1 MKKTAGVRGK
11 TVNVFRFQPVH
22 SWKMGM
28 RESKRGSEPLA
39 AFVGLLTEHQLALRG
54 YILSLMPG
62 SSDVD
67 DVLQET
73 NIVLWEKRGKFEL
86 GTNFMAWASRVAFYE
101 VMHHR
106 DRMKKDRPL
115 PFSDE
120 TVHLLAETLVPRDAK
135 QPRLTALEH
144 CLGKLGEKHREL
156 VMVRYTRG
164 KSLIEHAERIGTTAE
179 SLRVTL
185 HRIRQSL
192 KRCIEAQ
199 SQA

>member
-1 MKKTAGVRGK
+1 
-11 TVNVFRFQPVH
+11 
-22 SWKMGM
+22 MGIRNSK
-28 RESKRGSEPLA
+28 RESEALGA
-39 AFVGLLTEHQLALRG
+39 YVGLLTEHQWALRG

-73 NIVLWEKRGKFEL
+73 NIVLWEKRARFKP

-106 DRMKKDRPL
+106 DRSRKDRNL

-120 TVHLLAETLVPRDAK
+120 TVHLLAETLAPRDSK
-135 QPRLTALEH
+135 QPLLTALEL

-156 VMVRYTRG
+156 VMVRYTPG
-164 KSLIEHAERIGTTAE
+164 KSLIEHAESIGTTSE

-185 HRIRQSL
+185 HRIRQNL

-199 SQA
+199 FQT

>member
-1 MKKTAGVRGK
+1 MQ
-11 TVNVFRFQPVH
+11 N
-22 SWKMGM
+22 SMG
-28 RESKRGSEPLA
+28 GSESLA
-39 AFVGLLTEHQLALRG
+39 AFVSLLTEHQWALRG

-73 NIVLWEKRGKFEL
+73 NIVLWEKRGRFEL

-106 DRMKKDRPL
+106 DRMKKERPL

-120 TVHLLAETLVPRDAK
+120 TVHLLAENLVPGDPK
-135 QPRLTALEH
+135 QSRLTALEH
-144 CLGKLGEKHREL
+144 CLAKLGEKHREL

-164 KSLIEHAERIGTTAE
+164 RSLVEHAESIGTTAK

-185 HRIRQSL
+185 HRIRQGL

>member
-1 MKKTAGVRGK
+1 
-11 TVNVFRFQPVH
+11 
-22 SWKMGM
+22 M
-28 RESKRGSEPLA
+28 RIRIFNRDSDELA
-39 AFVGLLTEHQLALRG
+39 TLISLLTEHQWALRG

-73 NIVLWEKRGKFEL
+73 NIVLWKKRARFDL

-106 DRMKKDRPL
+106 DRKKKDQSL
-115 PFSDE
+115 PFSDD
-120 TVHLLAETLVPRDAK
+120 TMHLIAETLAPRDSK
-135 QPRLTALEH
+135 LPLLTALEH

-164 KSLIEHAERIGTTAE
+164 KSLIEHAQGSGTTAE

-185 HRIRQSL
+185 HRIRQTL
-192 KRCIEAQ
+192 KRCVEAQ
-199 SQA
+199 SRA